1 MDRVMTR
8 SGRFLAVGGVASVVL
23 GLSALIWPGL
33 SLAAFTALFGA
44 FALVYGIGA
53 IGTGLTLA
61 SRKSTEW
68 VPFIVGGI
76 GAVVISA
83 ITFLYPGVTDLALI
97 YLVGAFAFATGVMQ
111 ILAAMD
117 IWGEVNGAAWLGL
130 GGLASIVFGII
141 VAFHPGA
148 GLLAMLWVFG
158 VYAIAG
164 GVSQLVASY
173 RIHQF
178 RGEVKAVAAAMRPSA
193 V

>member
-8 SGRFLAVGGVASVVL
+8 SARFLAVGGLASVVF
-23 GLSALIWPGL
+23 GLIVLIWPGL
-33 SLAAFTALFGA
+33 SLVAFTALFGA
-44 FALVYGIGA
+44 FALVYGVGA
-53 IGTGLTLA
+53 LGTGLTLA
-61 SRKSTEW
+61 ARKSTEW

-76 GAVVISA
+76 GGLAISA
-83 ITFLYPGVTDLALI
+83 MTFIYPGITELALI
-97 YLVGAFAFATGVMQ
+97 YLVGAFAFATGLMQ

-117 IWGEVNGAAWLGL
+117 VWGEVDGAAWLAL

-141 VAFHPGA
+141 VAFHPAA
-148 GLLAMLWVFG
+148 GLLAILWVVG

-164 GVSQLVASY
+164 GVAQLVASY

-178 RGEVKAVAAAMRPSA
+178 RADVKAVAGAMRPSA